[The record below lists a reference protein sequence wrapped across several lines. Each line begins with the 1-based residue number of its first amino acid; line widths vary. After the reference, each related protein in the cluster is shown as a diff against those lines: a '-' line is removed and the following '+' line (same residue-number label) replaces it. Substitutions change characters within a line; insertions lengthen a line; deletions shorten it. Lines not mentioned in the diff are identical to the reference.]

1 MKGGEDGGRRA
12 EKSRRKREEGGERRD
27 RGKRI
32 RPITRGRHGR
42 MKRSTKSR
50 IVHVI
55 HKLKL

>member
-1 MKGGEDGGRRA
+1 MEGGEQKNR
-12 EKSRRKREEGGERRD
+12 RRKREEGGERRD